1 MFWLLGDL
9 ARKDEASRR
18 LVEDYADHIYLSQ
31 RYFKPKSL
39 VRPTLLTD
47 EELKSIKVPTLFMV
61 GENEKIF
68 SPGKALARLKSVA
81 PQIRTELVPKAGH
94 DLTLVQAEM
103 VDRKILEFLKER
115 KRH

>member
-1 MFWLLGDL
+1 MWAPNIGALSAG
-9 ARKDEASRR
+9 RR
-18 LVEDYADHIYLSQ
+18 LAEDYADHIYLSQ

-39 VRPTLLTD
+39 IKPTILTD
-47 EELKSIKVPTLFMV
+47 QELKSIKVPTLFMV

-103 VDRKILEFLKER
+103 VNRKILEFLKS
-115 KRH
+115 KILF